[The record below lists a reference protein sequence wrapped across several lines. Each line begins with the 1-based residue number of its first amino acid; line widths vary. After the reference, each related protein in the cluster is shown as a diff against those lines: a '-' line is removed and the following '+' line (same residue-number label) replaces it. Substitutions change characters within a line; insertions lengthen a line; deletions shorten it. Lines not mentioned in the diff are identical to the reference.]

1 MARFEKQ
8 TWAGI
13 YDRALPRR
21 DRRGCEFQAYV
32 PDELQHRDF
41 TFLGPV
47 AADIADAESA
57 LRVFNESASALRDT
71 EAIARLLL
79 RAESVASSRIEGL
92 EIGGRRLL
100 HAEAAQQAGEE
111 VRDVSAAEVLGNVE
125 AMRYAVSE
133 LAEAPELVLDNLLE
147 VHRKLSSG
155 TRLAEYAGRVRD
167 EQNWI
172 GGSEFNPC
180 SADFVPPIQ
189 TRVRPLLEDL
199 LAFCNDDLLPAVAQ
213 AAIAHA
219 QFETIHPFADGN
231 GRTGRALIHVLLRR
245 RGVASN
251 VVPPVSLILATWS
264 RDYVGAL
271 MGTRYDGSPDSQE
284 AIEGINRWV
293 ELFAAACR
301 RAVNDADAFEQRVS
315 AIQTKWRERI
325 GPHRRRSSVDLLVYA
340 LPGAPVVTVKSAADL
355 IGRSIPQTNEAVQ
368 RLVAAG
374 VLQQVGSRRWSRTFE
389 AREVIDAFTDLER
402 RLASPEGDTR
412 VSAPTRRVPARP
424 TGRP

>member
-13 YDRALPRR
+13 YDPALPRR

-57 LRVFNESASALRDT
+57 IRVFNASASALQDT
-71 EAIARLLL
+71 QAIARLLL

-111 VRDVSAAEVLGNVE
+111 VRDVTAAEVLGNVE

-219 QFETIHPFADGN
+219 QFETIHPFVDGN
-231 GRTGRALIHVLLRR
+231 GRTGRALIQVLLRR
-245 RGVASN
+245 RGLASN
-251 VVPPVSLILATWS
+251 VVPPVSLVLATWS

-389 AREVIDAFTDLER
+389 ARDVIDAFTDLER
-402 RLASPEGDTR
+402 RLASPEGETR

-424 TGRP
+424 TGRL